1 MCGIFGI
8 INNQDTALKEE
19 GLRFLADQ
27 MIHRG
32 PDDEGFVIKQSFG
45 IGMRRLSIID
55 LSGGHQPISNSE
67 NTVHLVANG
76 EIYNYKEIRV
86 SLENL
91 GYKFKT
97 ESDVEVILH
106 LYQEYGHEG
115 VHFLNGMFAFAIFDE
130 KINELWV
137 ARDRLGI
144 KPLYFSTKDSSFC
157 FSSELT
163 GLAKYLNA
171 PISKDSIL
179 DYLGYSYIPAPNT
192 IFEGISKLKPG
203 EEMIVSNGSVKK
215 NIYWKPNITSSYK
228 GDVNEA
234 ARDLDKLL
242 KESVELQLISDVPLG
257 VFLSGGVDSS
267 AIASY
272 ASEINPNIP
281 LETFTID
288 FSGKEGE
295 DSTFAAEVS
304 KQLGTNHHSIKV
316 DADQQFKSLDEL
328 IPLMDEPMSDSA
340 IVPTYMLSKAA
351 REQGMKVLLSGAG
364 GDEIFGGY
372 PRHFPDK
379 MFSAGW
385 FSSLPKPIRYVSAL
399 LLGFINPNYRIRL
412 LKPSR
417 NFITNISGVNF
428 EFLSQ
433 CIRSKEDFDSL
444 LKKIDIDYERAS
456 SKSSY
461 ALMEIDVKD
470 YLPNNVLSLTDKATM
485 AASVEGRVPLL
496 DHRVVEFAFS
506 LREEMNILNN
516 EQKGLFKKTLAN
528 RLPEKLLWRKKEGF
542 NAPIHLWVQNW
553 PSKIR
558 EELIEN
564 LSPELQGLIKQ
575 STIDK
580 WLSTSKQ
587 RSQAGAS
594 IYALFVLNKW
604 LNNFHTK

>member
-8 INNQDTALKEE
+8 IDNQDQFLKQK
-19 GLRFLADQ
+19 GLRTLADQ

-32 PDDEGFVIKQSFG
+32 PDDEGFVVKKSFG

-55 LSGGHQPISNSE
+55 LSGGHQPISNIE
-67 NTVHLVANG
+67 NTIHLVANG
-76 EIYNYKEIRV
+76 EIYNYKEIRI
-86 SLENL
+86 SLEKL

-97 ESDVEVILH
+97 NSDVEVILH

-115 VHFLNGMFAFAIFDE
+115 IHLLNGMFAFAIFDE
-130 KINELWV
+130 KLNQLWV

-144 KPLYFSTKDSSFC
+144 KPLYYSSKESSFC

-163 GLAKYLNA
+163 GLAKYLDA
-171 PISKDSIL
+171 QISKDSIL
-179 DYLGYSYIPAPNT
+179 EYLGYSYIPAPKT
-192 IFEGISKLKPG
+192 IFEGISKLNPG
-203 EEMIVSNGSVKK
+203 EEMIVSNGEIKK
-215 NIYWKPNITSSYK
+215 NIYWKNNITPSYEGDSS
-228 GDVNEA
+228 DAV
-234 ARDLDKLL
+234 RDLDKLL

-272 ASEINPNIP
+272 AAEVNPKIP

-288 FSGKEGE
+288 FSGKKGE
-295 DSTFAAEVS
+295 DINFATEVS
-304 KQLGTNHHSIKV
+304 KQLGTNHHSISV
-316 DADQQFKSLDEL
+316 DAEEQFSSLEEL

-351 REQGMKVLLSGAG
+351 RKLGMKVLLSGAG

-372 PRHFPDK
+372 PRHFPNK
-379 MFSAGW
+379 SFSAGW
-385 FSSLPKPIRYVSAL
+385 FSALPKQIRYISAFF
-399 LLGFINPNYRIRL
+399 LGFINPNFRIRL
-412 LKPSR
+412 LKPAR

-428 EFLSQ
+428 KFLSQ
-433 CIRSKEDFDSL
+433 CISSKGDYDSL
-444 LKKIDIDYERAS
+444 LKKIDNDYDMAS
-456 SKSSY
+456 SKSSST
-461 ALMEIDVKD
+461 LMDIDLKD

-496 DHRVVEFAFS
+496 DHRLVEFAFS
-506 LREEMNILNN
+506 LKEEMNILNN
-516 EQKGLFKKTLAN
+516 EQKGLFKKTLAS
-528 RLPEKLLWRKKEGF
+528 RLSKKLLWRKKEGF

-553 PSKIR
+553 PNKIR

-564 LSPELQGLIKQ
+564 LSPDLQGLIKKN
-575 STIDK
+575 TLDK
-580 WLSTSKQ
+580 WLLNTKK

-594 IYALFVLNKW
+594 IYALYVLNKW
-604 LNNFHTK
+604 LNNLRSK